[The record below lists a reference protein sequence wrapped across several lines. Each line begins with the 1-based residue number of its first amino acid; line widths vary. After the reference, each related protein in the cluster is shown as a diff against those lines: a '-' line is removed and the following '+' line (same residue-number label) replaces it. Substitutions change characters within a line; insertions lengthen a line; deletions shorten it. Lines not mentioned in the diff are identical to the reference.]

1 MAFDE
6 NNYKKIFE
14 SRYGAGSFDSGLA
27 DARKMGQLKAQ
38 AGIAKQQFDNYVSE
52 QKKAQ
57 KAAATKAKKKTYTD
71 ALTYFNDPSVKE
83 SIKKDGAYKI
93 ANDIKND
100 PQKQADIKA
109 QGYNLSDYIDAM
121 YNAASDGQ
129 YRSQREYS
137 QFSKDLTSST
147 KKDNAAKD
155 KEYKDKYGMTYQDY
169 YDTVQKPQQ
178 DAAKKTSKKKL
189 ELPAISSK
197 KKQNTLWDDIKN
209 PAKRVVQALN
219 PFDNV
224 SFSEALNKNFIDT
237 ANTKRSQPVK
247 ETTRALT
254 RIGNVGTFGAVNEAT
269 KAVNNGTPFQE
280 FQDRKGAGKV
290 ADTAYDLIGGA
301 ATIIPGAKFLE
312 PLANAGARKILGTK
326 AGQALEGLAASR
338 GIHAGTAISSAI
350 RGAGAMGAYG
360 TIQQGIGEALNPNEA
375 TFGQRALNVGAQA
388 AAGAVLDPA
397 LSSVGGTIANS
408 KLGQT
413 IMNMI
418 RSKQQTAPSQE
429 LLGLPE
435 PQLRLNAPQ
444 QALPAPRAV
453 EPTVDTFNK
462 VGTMPNGLQNPIPS
476 MPKPMS
482 EAITRNNLESQGLNF
497 GLNTN
502 RIKTR
507 PLAPQE
513 SAQNPAYWQGRYED
527 FVKYVQDQGY
537 HSDNLNHEAIQELW
551 THFAK
556 YDEPVNID
564 QVVDLAYPKGYQAPE
579 QQLQSGLDSF
589 RQAEQKP
596 LEMNPKQLP
605 TNQDLTIK
613 DYLNQDPRIKQK
625 IQEMYPPQR
634 PEQPISRPA
643 TFDEMYQ
650 RMQET
655 APPKQ
660 QATPLEP
667 LQFRREKGFN
677 PDLLPKIKNRTV
689 EQPLNEK
696 KSLLLP
702 LKPVNLKSLKTDKSV
717 HTMNKAELQGVY
729 KELQAKKTALSSTS
743 TTLNAKAIKNVEAD
757 MKQVEGLLMK
767 LDLQLFGKSEPKPV
781 VPKLKAGSESVQ
793 TSQPTAEKITP
804 AKAPVKDPKKEY
816 AIAQSKNKKLVETYK
831 QKNDKLKE
839 EVAKLLSNSDQ
850 WKDKGRFQLG
860 RETMNRNFED
870 IMGKDANTFK
880 QKFLDPISSQE
891 ANRVRFLN
899 KEREIVKTY
908 GIKAKSEDDK
918 LVQMYGEK
926 KISLADLKQKTQNWK
941 QVVKVAEN
949 YRKKYDELLTT
960 VNKELE
966 NNGFNPI
973 PKRADYFPHYEEVD
987 GLMKSLG
994 FDMENHSLPTDI
1006 NGLTDQFKPNKNFF
1020 RNALQRKGDET
1031 TFGAIQG
1038 FDKYIEGISNV
1049 IYHTKNIKQL
1059 RSLDQVIRTKYAG
1072 DTKLSNFAAELTEY
1086 TNLLAGKK
1094 AKVDRAFEDRFG
1106 RKVYNAVET
1115 IRRRTG
1121 ANMIG
1126 ANVSSALTNFIPIT
1140 QSLATTEKKAF
1151 VKGLS
1156 DTLANVVKNDG
1167 FVQQSDFLTKRIG
1180 SDPLYRTNWD
1190 KITDKSMWLMKTF
1203 DSFTSQA
1210 VTRGKYNELIGKG
1223 LSHEKAIKQADD
1235 YAARLM
1241 ADRSKGSM
1249 PTLFN
1254 SKTFGV
1260 LSQFQLEVNNQVSF
1274 LFKDL
1279 PRNSKNKAALASSM
1293 GQILLYSYLYNN
1305 LYEKAVGR
1313 RPAFDPI
1320 GIAFQAKKDYTNDNL
1335 SKGEATQ
1342 NLTKNVL
1349 NTLPFTS
1356 IMSGGRFPIAAGVPN
1371 TNDAMAGRS
1380 SWTTELSKP
1389 LIYLGLPAGGGQL
1402 KKTYEGLTDMNKNP
1416 LEPQGTTGSY
1426 KNGKLQ
1432 YPVEDSAANNA
1443 RAALFGKYSLPE
1455 SNQFYD
1461 NKRTSLSDKQTKMVE
1476 QNPEM
1481 YQNILMKQQLASIK
1495 NKIKEIQKD
1504 DSLTQE
1510 QKQKKLL
1517 PLFQQLQGR

>member
-6 NNYKKIFE
+6 NKYKQIFE
-14 SRYGAGSFDSGLA
+14 DRFGPGSFESGLA
-27 DARKMGQLKAQ
+27 NARKMGQLKAQ
-38 AGIAKQQFDNYVSE
+38 AKIAKSSYDNYISE

-57 KAAATKAKKKTYTD
+57 KAAETKAKKKTYAD
-71 ALTYFNDPSVKE
+71 AVDYFKQNKNAVYKDSVTGKNV
-83 SIKKDGAYKI
+83 SLSQDGGYRF
-93 ANDIKND
+93 ANYIKNNPTEMQRLKD
-100 PQKQADIKA
+100 AGFNKDDIVNA
-109 QGYNLSDYIDAM
+109 I
-121 YNAASDGQ
+121 YNAASDGKFQ
-129 YRSQREYS
+129 SEGSYS
-137 QFSKDLTSST
+137 QYTTDLTETT
-147 KKDNAAKD
+147 KRENAAKD
-155 KEYKDKYGMTYQDY
+155 KKYKDKYGMTYQEY
-169 YDTVQKPQQ
+169 YDTVQKPKQ
-178 DAAKKTSKKKL
+178 DAAKKTSKKQV
-189 ELPAISSK
+189 ELPKLSK
-197 KKQNTLWDDIKN
+197 TKKQNSLWDDIKN
-209 PAKRVVQALN
+209 PAKRLGQALN
-219 PFDNV
+219 PFDDV
-224 SFSEALNKNFIDT
+224 SFSEALNKNFTDT
-237 ANTKRSQPVK
+237 ANTERSKPVK

-254 RIGNVGTFGAVNEAT
+254 RIGNMQTFGAVNEAT
-269 KAVNNGTPFQE
+269 KAVNNGKPFQE
-280 FQDRKGAGKV
+280 FEKRKGAGNV
-290 ADTAYDLIGGA
+290 ADNAYDLIGGA
-301 ATIIPGAKFLE
+301 STLIPGSKFLD

-326 AGQALEGLAASR
+326 AGQALEGLATSR

-350 RGAGAMGAYG
+350 RGAGAMGTYG
-360 TIQQGIGEALNPNEA
+360 AIQQGIGEALNPNEA
-375 TFGQRALNVGAQA
+375 TFGERALNVGAQA
-388 AAGAVLDPA
+388 AAGALLDPA
-397 LSSVGGTIANS
+397 ISSVGGTIANS
-408 KLGQT
+408 ALGQR
-413 IMNMI
+413 IMNLI
-418 RSKQQTAPSQE
+418 RSKQQTAAAPNQE

-444 QALPAPRAV
+444 QALPAPRTL
-453 EPTVDTFNK
+453 EPTLDTFNRA
-462 VGTMPNGLQNPIPS
+462 GTMPGGLQNPIPS

-482 EAITRNNLESQGLNF
+482 EVMTRNNLENQGLNF

-502 RIKTR
+502 RIKPR

-513 SAQNPAYWQGRYED
+513 GAQNPVYWQGRYED
-527 FVKYVQDQGY
+527 FVKYVEDQGY
-537 HSDNLNHEAIQELW
+537 NSDNLNHEAIQELW

-564 QVVDLAYPKGYQAPE
+564 QVVDLAYPKGYQAPP
-579 QQLQSGLDSF
+579 
-589 RQAEQKP
+589 A
-596 LEMNPKQLP
+596 PKTEP
-605 TNQDLTIK
+605 VVAPVNGVPKEPNIK
-613 DYLNQDPRIKQK
+613 DYLEQDPRIKQQ
-625 IQEMYPPQR
+625 IQDMYPPQR

-655 APPKQ
+655 APSKQ
-660 QATPLEP
+660 EAAPLEP
-667 LQFRREKGFN
+667 LQFKREKGFN
-677 PDLLPKIKNRTV
+677 PDLVPKIKNRTV
-689 EQPLNEK
+689 EQPINEK

-702 LKPVNLKSLKTDKSV
+702 LNPVNLKSMKTAKSV
-717 HTMNKAELQGVY
+717 HTMNKTELQGVY
-729 KELQAKKTALSSTS
+729 KELQAKKTALTSTS

-767 LDLQLFGKSEPKPV
+767 LDLQLFGEKAPKTV
-781 VPKLKAGSESVQ
+781 TPKLKAGGESVQ
-793 TSQPTAEKITP
+793 AAKPTAEKIAP
-804 AKAPVKDPKKEY
+804 AKAETIKPKKEP
-816 AIAQSKNKKLVETYK
+816 KLVDVYK
-831 QKNDKLKE
+831 EKNDKLKE
-839 EVAKLLSNSDQ
+839 DVARLLANSDK

-860 RETMNRNFED
+860 RETMDRNFED

-880 QKFLDPISSQE
+880 KKFLDQIKSKE
-891 ANRVRFLN
+891 ADRVRFLN
-899 KEREIVKTY
+899 KERETVKSY

-941 QVVKVAEN
+941 QVVKVAEI
-949 YRKKYDELLTT
+949 YRRKYDELLTT

-966 NNGFNPI
+966 TNGFDPI

-1020 RNALQRKGDET
+1020 SNALQRKGDET

-1059 RSLDQVIRTKYAG
+1059 RALDQVIRTKYAG

-1151 VKGLS
+1151 VKGLT

-1210 VTRGKYNELIGKG
+1210 ITRGKYNELIGKG
-1223 LSHEKAIKQADD
+1223 LSHEKAIKQADE
-1235 YAARLM
+1235 YASRLI

-1254 SKTFGV
+1254 SKTFGI

-1279 PRNSKNKAALASSM
+1279 PKNSKNKAALASSM

-1356 IMSGGRFPIAAGVPN
+1356 IMSGGRFPISAGVPN
-1371 TNDAMAGRS
+1371 VNDAMAGRS
-1380 SWTTELSKP
+1380 SWTTEASKP
-1389 LIYLGLPAGGGQL
+1389 LVYLGLPAGGGQL
-1402 KKTYEGLTDMNKNP
+1402 KKMYEGLTVMNKNP
-1416 LEPQGTTGSY
+1416 LSPQGTTGSY

-1432 YPVEDSAANNA
+1432 YPVEDSAANNT

-1455 SNQFYD
+1455 SKEFYD

-1481 YQNILMKQQLASIK
+1481 YNNILMKQQLASIK

>member
-6 NNYKKIFE
+6 NKYKSIFE
-14 SRYGAGSFDSGLA
+14 SRYGSGSYESGLA
-27 DARKMGQLKAQ
+27 NARKMGQLKAQ
-38 AGIAKQQFDNYVSE
+38 AGIAKQQFDSYVSE

-57 KAAATKAKKKTYTD
+57 KSAETKAKKKTYTD
-71 ALTYFNDPSVKE
+71 ALAYFNDPSVKAA
-83 SIKKDGAYKI
+83 IKQDGAYKV
-93 ANDIKND
+93 ANDIQND

-129 YRSQREYS
+129 YRSQREYG
-137 QFSKDLTSST
+137 QYTSNLAKTT
-147 KKDNAAKD
+147 KSDNAAKD

-209 PAKRVVQALN
+209 PAKRAFEALN

-224 SFSEALNKNFIDT
+224 SFSEALDKNFTDT
-237 ANTKRSQPVK
+237 ANTKRSKPVK

-254 RIGNVGTFGAVNEAT
+254 RIGNMGTFGAVNEAT

-301 ATIIPGAKFLE
+301 ATIIPGAKFLD

-350 RGAGAMGAYG
+350 RGAGAMGTYG

-397 LSSVGGTIANS
+397 LSSIGGTIANS

-418 RSKQQTAPSQE
+418 RSKQQAAPSQE

-444 QALPAPRAV
+444 QALPAPRTV
-453 EPTVDTFNK
+453 EPTLDTFNRT
-462 VGTMPNGLQNPIPS
+462 GSMPNGLQNPIPS

-482 EAITRNNLESQGLNF
+482 EAMTRNNLESQGLNF

-650 RMQET
+650 RMQQT

-660 QATPLEP
+660 QVTPLEP

-677 PDLLPKIKNRTV
+677 PDLVPKIKNRTV

-702 LKPVNLKSLKTDKSV
+702 LKPVNLKSIKTDKSV

-743 TTLNAKAIKNVEAD
+743 TTLNAKAIKNVETD

-767 LDLQLFGKSEPKPV
+767 LDLQLFGKSEQNPV
-781 VPKLKAGSESVQ
+781 PPKLKAGSEVKAS
-793 TSQPTAEKITP
+793 EKITP
-804 AKAPVKDPKKEY
+804 AKEPVKNPKQEY
-816 AIAQSKNKKLVETYK
+816 AIAQSKQKELVKTYEKKGNPTKVEA
-831 QKNDKLKE
+831 
-839 EVAKLLSNSDQ
+839 AKDLANSDK
-850 WKDKGRFQLG
+850 WTDKTAFGLG
-860 RETMNRNFED
+860 RETITRNFENV
-870 IMGKDANTFK
+870 MGKDAPK
-880 QKFLDPISSQE
+880 MIQKYIDPVKSSE
-891 ANRVRFLN
+891 AERIRFLN
-899 KEREIVKTY
+899 KERDQVKSY
-908 GIKAKSEDDK
+908 GIKPKSQEDK

-926 KISLADLKQKTQNWK
+926 KISLEELKQKTPNWK
-941 QVVKVAEN
+941 KVVKVAES
-949 YRKKYDELLTT
+949 YRNKYDNLLET
-960 VNKELE
+960 VNKVLVD
-966 NNGFNPI
+966 NGHKPI
-973 PKRADYFPHYEEVD
+973 PKRSDYFPHYEEVD
-987 GLMKSLG
+987 GLMKQFG
-994 FDMENHSLPTDI
+994 FDMHNHSLPTDI
-1006 NGLTDQFKPNKNFF
+1006 NGLTDAFRPTKQYFQFAN
-1020 RNALQRKGDET
+1020 QRKGDQT

-1038 FDKYIEGISNV
+1038 FDKYIEGVSNL
-1049 IYHTKNIKQL
+1049 IYHTKNIRQL
-1059 RSLDQVIRTKYAG
+1059 RALEDVVRAKYG
-1072 DTKLSNFAAELTEY
+1072 DDHLSNFVSQLKEY
-1086 TNLLAGKK
+1086 TNQLAGKK
-1094 AKVDRAFEDRFG
+1094 AKVDRILEETFG
-1106 RKVYNAVET
+1106 RTVFNVVDTARRKV
-1115 IRRRTG
+1115 G

-1126 ANVSSALTNFIPIT
+1126 ANVGSALTNFIPLT

-1156 DTLANVVKNDG
+1156 DTISNIVKNDG
-1167 FVQQSDFLTKRIG
+1167 FIQKSDFLTKRIG
-1180 SDPLYRTNWD
+1180 SDPLYRTAWD
-1190 KITDKSMWLMKTF
+1190 KVTDKSMWLMRTLDGF
-1203 DSFTSQA
+1203 NAQ
-1210 VTRGKYNELIGKG
+1210 VIVRGKYNEGLNKG
-1223 LSHEKAIKQADD
+1223 LSQKEAMKQADEW
-1235 YAARLM
+1235 AARLM
-1241 ADRSKGSM
+1241 AARSKGEM
-1249 PTLFN
+1249 PTLFA
-1254 SKTFGV
+1254 SKTFGTV
-1260 LSQFQLEVNNQVSF
+1260 AQFQLEVNNQVSF
-1274 LFKDL
+1274 LLKDM
-1279 PRNSKNKAALASSM
+1279 PANAESKKALASSIC
-1293 GQILLYSYLYNN
+1293 QLVLYSYLFNN

-1313 RPAFDPI
+1313 RPAIDPI

-1335 SKGEATQ
+1335 TKTDATS
-1342 NLTKNVL
+1342 NLVKNVAG
-1349 NTLPFTS
+1349 TMPFTS
-1356 IMSGGRFPIAAGVPN
+1356 IFTGGRIPLSAGIPDPLSVI
-1371 TNDAMAGRS
+1371 DGKS
-1380 SWTTELSKP
+1380 KLSDELSKP
-1389 LIYLGLPAGGGQL
+1389 LWYVLPPAGGGQI
-1402 KKTYEGLTDMNKNP
+1402 KKAYDGLTTMNKNP
-1416 LEPQGTTGSY
+1416 LSPQGTTGVY

-1432 YPVEDSAANNA
+1432 FPVEDNLANNL
-1443 RAALFGKYSLPE
+1443 RAPLFGKGSFPE
-1455 SNQFYD
+1455 SKAFYD
-1461 NKRTSLSDKQTKMVE
+1461 NKQKTLSDKQTKMVE
-1476 QNPEM
+1476 LDPGN
-1481 YQNILMKQQLASIK
+1481 YQAIIDKRQLSTIK
-1495 NKIKEIQKD
+1495 KKIQDIQKD
-1504 DSLTQE
+1504 DSLTQNE
-1510 QKQKKLL
+1510 KMKKIA
-1517 PLFQQLQGR
+1517 PLFEQLQRR